1 MTDKDNGI
9 EPLADFLRQETCPAC
24 GHHIAVPFLDPVLQP
39 LATIA
44 WPRSASEARSMQKLP
59 LDFIR
64 CVECGHVYNAAFDYT
79 RVPYT
84 RKPNLM
90 FNKGKIWSDSIA
102 SVRKKIIDRLPEN
115 PVVAEIGHG
124 DGSFLAGLAQHHPKG
139 KYIGFDPNGAAISDM
154 PSVRFLSCLF
164 EPGRHLPEFRPDL
177 IISRHVL
184 EHLTNPLGFIQS
196 LSFSAACI
204 GAAPELYIEVPC
216 IDRAVETGRTVDFYY
231 EHSSQFTT
239 RSFTRMLERC
249 GVAIH
254 AIEHIYDGEVICGFV
269 RLGCCDAHV
278 QTARAALAFRD
289 AFRTSETRIIRQLD
303 ALHEHGKK
311 VAIWGGTGKSAA
323 FMNRYQVDA
332 TRFPVVVDSDPD
344 KAGTFVPGTSQEIR
358 FRDWLLDHPADVI
371 IIPPQWRAR
380 DIIEEMRQHGIR
392 ADQVLIEHDGQ
403 LTDYADGTHPYKRKA

>member
-1 MTDKDNGI
+1 MINKDNAT

-24 GHHIAVPFLDPVLQP
+24 GHYIAVPFLDPALQP

-44 WPRSASEARSMQKLP
+44 WPGSANEAKSMQQLP

-102 SVRKKIIDRLPEN
+102 SVRKKIIARLPEN

-139 KYIGFDPNGAAISDM
+139 KYVGFDPNGAALSDI
-154 PSVRFLSCLF
+154 PSLQFLSCLF

-196 LSFSAACI
+196 LSFSAACM
-204 GAAPELYIEVPC
+204 GLAPELYIEVPC
-216 IDRAVETGRTVDFYY
+216 IDQAVKTGRTVDFYY
-231 EHSSQFTT
+231 EHNSQFTT

-249 GVAIH
+249 GVEIH
-254 AIEHIYDGEVICGFV
+254 ATEHIYDGEVICGFV
-269 RLGCCDAHV
+269 RLGCCEAHV
-278 QTARAALAFRD
+278 RTASATLALRDRFRK
-289 AFRTSETRIIRQLD
+289 FESQIIRQLD
-303 ALHEHGKK
+303 ALCESGKK
-311 VAIWGGTGKSAA
+311 IAIWGGTGKSAA
-323 FMNRYQVDA
+323 FMNRYHVDA
-332 TRFPVVVDSDPD
+332 ERFPVVVDSDPD
-344 KAGTFVPGTSQEIR
+344 KVGTFVPGTGQEIR
-358 FRDWLLDHPADVI
+358 FRDWLTEHPADVI

-380 DIIEEMRQHGIR
+380 DIIGEMRECKIR
-392 ADQVLIEHDGQ
+392 AEQILIEHDGK
-403 LTDYADGTHPYKRKA
+403 LLDYADGKHPYKKA